1 MLKMRTGI
9 LLISSLLV
17 SATAFAQQWQA
28 QSADKQVAVMEL
40 FVSEGCGLCPA
51 AERWVEQLPE
61 QGITENELIVL
72 GFHVDYLDD
81 KKGWIDR
88 FAKPR
93 YTERQRQMAR
103 LNLYQTVFTP
113 EIFISGEVVH
123 NWRDHGNDVIEFI
136 NSFDSE
142 ADISLTVNKND
153 KTLSID
159 TAVTVM
165 GEDNQ
170 ANSQL
175 YLALTEDNI
184 ISEIHGGDN
193 IGATFN
199 HQNLVRRWLGP
210 FELNTDGRSKQI
222 QTTLPLESTWKLHD
236 MTLVAVVQNLD
247 NAYVLQG
254 LSLPLKAQ

>member
-1 MLKMRTGI
+1 MLKMKTVI

-17 SATAFAQQWQA
+17 SASAFGQQWQA
-28 QSADKQVAVMEL
+28 ESADKQVAVMEL

-51 AERWVEQLPE
+51 AERWVDQLPE
-61 QGITENELIVL
+61 QGITEKELIIL

-123 NWRDHGNDVIEFI
+123 NWREHGTDVIEFI

-142 ADISLTVNKND
+142 ADISLTVK
-153 KTLSID
+153 KTDETLNID
-159 TAVTVM
+159 TEVTVL
-165 GEDNQ
+165 GEENQ

-193 IGATFN
+193 IGAVFN

-210 FELNTDGRSKQI
+210 FELNSDGDPTQI
-222 QTTLPLESTWKLHD
+222 QNSLPLDPSWKLHD
-236 MTLVAVVQNLD
+236 LTLVAIVQNLD

>member
-1 MLKMRTGI
+1 MLKMRTVI

-17 SATAFAQQWQA
+17 SASAFGQQWQA
-28 QSADKQVAVMEL
+28 ESADKQVAVMEL

-51 AERWVEQLPE
+51 AERWVDQLPE

-123 NWRDHGNDVIEFI
+123 NWREHGTDVIEFI

-142 ADISLTVNKND
+142 ADISLTVK
-153 KTLSID
+153 KTDETLNID
-159 TAVTVM
+159 TEVTVL
-165 GEDNQ
+165 GEENQ

-193 IGATFN
+193 IGAVFN

-210 FELNTDGRSKQI
+210 FELNSDGDPTLVQSS
-222 QTTLPLESTWKLHD
+222 LPLDPSWKLHD
-236 MTLVAVVQNLD
+236 LTLVAIVQNLD

>member
-1 MLKMRTGI
+1 MLKIRTVI

-17 SATAFAQQWQA
+17 SASAFGQQWQA
-28 QSADKQVAVMEL
+28 ESADKQVAVMEL

-51 AERWVEQLPE
+51 AERWVDQLPE
-61 QGITENELIVL
+61 QDITENELIVL
-72 GFHVDYLDD
+72 GFHVDYLND

-93 YTERQRQMAR
+93 YSERQRQMAR

-123 NWRDHGNDVIEFI
+123 NWREHGTDVIEFI

-142 ADISLTVNKND
+142 ADISLTVK
-153 KTLSID
+153 KTDETLNID
-159 TAVTVM
+159 TEVTVL
-165 GEDNQ
+165 GEENQ

-193 IGATFN
+193 IGAVFN

-210 FELNTDGRSKQI
+210 FELNSDGDPTLVQSS
-222 QTTLPLESTWKLHD
+222 LPLDPSWKLHD
-236 MTLVAVVQNLD
+236 LTLVAIVQNLD

>member
-1 MLKMRTGI
+1 MLKMRTFI

-17 SATAFAQQWQA
+17 SESAFGQQWQA
-28 QSADKQVAVMEL
+28 ESADKQVAVMEL

-51 AERWVEQLPE
+51 AERWVDQLPE

-123 NWRDHGNDVIEFI
+123 NWREHGTDVIEFI

-142 ADISLTVNKND
+142 ADISLTVK
-153 KTLSID
+153 KTDETLNID
-159 TAVTVM
+159 TEVTVF
-165 GEDNQ
+165 GDENQ

-193 IGATFN
+193 IGAVFN

-210 FELNTDGRSKQI
+210 FELNSDGDPTQI
-222 QTTLPLESTWKLHD
+222 QSSLPLDPSWKLHD
-236 MTLVAVVQNLD
+236 LTLVAIVQNLD

>member
-9 LLISSLLV
+9 LLISSFLV
-17 SATAFAQQWQA
+17 SATAFGQQWQA
-28 QSADKQVAVMEL
+28 ESTDKQVALMEL

-123 NWRDHGNDVIEFI
+123 NWRGHGTEVIEFI
-136 NSFDSE
+136 NSFESE
-142 ADISLTVNKND
+142 ADISLSAKKND
-153 KTLSID
+153 ETLNID
-159 TAVTVM
+159 TAVTVI

-170 ANSQL
+170 ANSRL

-193 IGATFN
+193 IGAVFN

-210 FELNTDGRSKQI
+210 FELNTDGRSTQI
-222 QTTLPLESTWKLHD
+222 QTTLPLESTWKLND
-236 MTLVAVVQNLD
+236 MTLVAMVQNLD
-247 NAYVLQG
+247 NAYVLQA